1 MKEAH
6 AEVFFERGN
15 APRDLHRHHVQLTR
29 RR

>member
-6 AEVFFERGN
+6 AEVFLERGD
-15 APRDLHRHHVQLTR
+15 APRYLHRHDVQLTR